1 MTCAN
6 MEQIILKTL
15 REHQGSFRSKPLLW
29 KAIIDIDVVTMNQCN
44 KIFDEAF
51 DNCLAKGLIIFR
63 PGTNLVDITEQGI
76 LIIK

>member
-1 MTCAN
+1 MTCTN

-15 REHQGSFRSKPLLW
+15 REHQGSFRSKIQLW
-29 KAIIDIDVVTMNQCN
+29 NAIIVIDVVTMNPCN

-51 DNCLAKGLIIFR
+51 DNCLEKGFIRFR